1 VPSDGGSIPP
11 ASNKKLRFRSKE
23 METSVRSK
31 PFSLAVRNIDF
42 RSERRGEYLD
52 IFEDWGILDL
62 LDNNSNQVIF
72 GRRGS
77 GKTHL
82 IGSFE
87 EKNDRIQ
94 NNDKIVTFVDLRDA
108 SSMCL
113 VDAKDQDKR
122 KLFAFEFFW
131 RTTYLIFVELKSKLE
146 RQYVATSDEDKKDK
160 ISDALSKVNELL
172 DLISENRISHQVGIL
187 LSEKMYRPIGFKT
200 KNGDQEGYLKE
211 SSIKDYLESIVKA
224 LGLDYIVILLD
235 EWSSIPPSVQPYFA
249 DMIKKTLIVSP
260 KISAKISTIRFRT
273 RFSASENT
281 GDSYGLELGADVF
294 GDIDLDTIK
303 VWEKDLE
310 GAVDFYKKL
319 LSKHITFELN
329 KFGITNNI
337 FPENSLINIL
347 FSSEDAFKELVRA
360 GEGIPRDFL
369 NVFKRAYSL
378 YYADTDKKAI
388 TMKHIRTAAMNW
400 YEEDK
405 LANIDRDS
413 IAYKIL
419 EGIINHVITKFKKKA
434 FLVTSELSRDE
445 DLQSLVDLRLL
456 HRIHQGWSSKSEPG
470 KRYDIFSID
479 YGSFIRLLD
488 TKEGR
493 EIDLDLFKD
502 LTTQEKVALEQ
513 PLPDLDLRS
522 IRRIIVDEKY
532 LK

>member
-1 VPSDGGSIPP
+1 
-11 ASNKKLRFRSKE
+11 
-23 METSVRSK
+23 MEEFVRSK
-31 PFSLAVRNIDF
+31 PFSLAVKNIDF
-42 RSERRGEYLD
+42 RSERRGKYLN
-52 IFEDWGILDL
+52 IFEDWGILDSL
-62 LDNNSNQVIF
+62 ENNSNQVIF

-87 EKNDRIQ
+87 EKNDKIQ
-94 NNDKIVTFVDLRDA
+94 NNNKVVTFVDLRDA

-113 VDAKDQDKR
+113 VDADDKDKR

-131 RTTYLIFVELKSKLE
+131 RTAYLIFVQLKNKLE
-146 RQYVATSDEDKKDK
+146 NQYVSTSDEIKKDK

-172 DLISENRISHQVGIL
+172 DLISENKISHQVGIL
-187 LSEKMYRPIGFKT
+187 LREKIDRPIGFKT

-211 SSIKDYLESIVKA
+211 RSIKEYLESIVKA

-235 EWSSIPPSVQPYFA
+235 EWSSIPSSVQPYFA
-249 DMIKKTLIVSP
+249 DMVKKALIVSP

-294 GDIDLDTIK
+294 GEIDLDTLK
-303 VWEKDLE
+303 VWEKDFE
-310 GAVDFYKKL
+310 GAVDFYRKL
-319 LSKHITFELN
+319 LFKHIRFELN
-329 KFGITNNI
+329 KFGI
-337 FPENSLINIL
+337 INDIL
-347 FSSEDAFKELVRA
+347 TEGHLVDRMFSSEDAFRELVRA

-378 YYADTDKKAI
+378 YYSDTGKKAI
-388 TMKHIRTAAMNW
+388 TMKHIRNAAMNW

-405 LANIDRDS
+405 LANIDRNS
-413 IAYKIL
+413 GAYKVL
-419 EGIINHVITKFKKKA
+419 ERIINQVITKFKKKA
-434 FLVTSELSRDE
+434 FLVTSELSGDE
-445 DLQSLVDLRLL
+445 DLQYLVDLRLL
-456 HRIHQGWSSKSEPG
+456 HRIHQGWSSKSQPG

-493 EIDLDLFKD
+493 EIDLDLFHE
-502 LTTQEKVALEQ
+502 LATEEKVALEQ

-522 IRRIIVDEKY
+522 IRRIIVNEKH
-532 LK
+532 LSR